1 MPLFSCQ
8 RVCYLGL
15 LSVWNEK
22 YSSVA
27 SVGFF
32 REIRKTKVRAME
44 NKQRKHIIRGC
55 KLKLGEVDFIKEG
68 CVCGLR

>member
-1 MPLFSCQ
+1 MPLFPCQ
-8 RVCYLGL
+8 SVRYLGL

-32 REIRKTKVRAME
+32 REICKTKVRAME

-55 KLKLGEVDFIKEG
+55 KLKLGEADFIKED
-68 CVCGLR
+68 CVWP